1 MPDLNSSMPWISFCM
16 STYRRTGMLRKML
29 SLLRAQTFTDFEVVI
44 SDNDP
49 ENSAEAVVAELQ
61 DPRFRYFSNGANL
74 GMIASFNKSI
84 ERSCGQFVVPITDDD
99 PVYPNMVQTL
109 YDLFDKYPGYGI
121 YAGGHDTV
129 FTGLLQAR
137 MAKARVGTN
146 SALASWDLNAENT
159 FSAWDFCLAFLEVTF
174 GGSLLWSVCAIRREI
189 ALSIGGIP
197 DYGAPPLADAG
208 FILLSGANAGLVY
221 VNTALGCRTIHDTNY
236 SYSESSYDNIYK
248 ASEGFYKWMLDRLP
262 PAVNT
267 PQLKR
272 LLTHYIGRDMTVVVI
287 AIKKMLL
294 MQQVKSEKFEEFR
307 RRFFNIPF
315 LKKWKRK
322 YYIAVYYPNTFEL
335 FLAFRKML
343 FPPPLNNSG
352 K

>member
-1 MPDLNSSMPWISFCM
+1 M
-16 STYRRTGMLRKML
+16 STYRRPGILRKTL
-29 SLLRAQTFTDFEVVI
+29 NFLRTQTFMDFEVVI

-61 DPRFRYFSNGANL
+61 DPRFRYFSNGTNL

-84 ERSCGQFVVPITDDD
+84 ERSRGQYVVPITDDD

-109 YDLFDKYPGYGI
+109 YDLSNKYPGYGV

-137 MAKARVGTN
+137 MAKAKVGTN
-146 SALASWDLNAENT
+146 SALVNWDLNAEKT
-159 FSAWDFCLAFLEVTF
+159 FSAPEFCQAFLDGTI
-174 GGSLLWSVCAIRREI
+174 GGSLLWSVCAIRRDI

-197 DYGAPPLADAG
+197 DYGTPPLADVG
-208 FILLSGANAGLVY
+208 FILLSGANAGLAY
-221 VNTALGCRTIHDTNY
+221 INTSLGYRTIHETNY
-236 SYSESSYDNIYK
+236 SYSESSYENIYK
-248 ASEGFYKWMLDRLP
+248 ASEAFYKWVLDRLP
-262 PAVNT
+262 PALNT
-267 PQLKR
+267 PQLQQ

-307 RRFFNIPF
+307 RRIFRLPF

-322 YYIAVYYPNTFEL
+322 YFIAVHYPNMFEL
-335 FLAFRKML
+335 LLALRKML